1 MTLFLQRLFDAFDNG
16 AIYAAMALALALI
29 YKSTGHLN
37 FAQGEMAMFSA
48 FIAYVLSS
56 EHDLPTWLAIVIA
69 MVLSFVM
76 GAAIER
82 VLIRPL
88 ERRNP
93 LSVVIVTLGL
103 FLVVGG
109 IAQRTWFG
117 PPREFDNPF
126 PDSAKSI
133 NIGDAALR
141 HRTIWYWALLLL
153 LVVLLFAMLNRT
165 KIGLAFRAV
174 ASNRESAQLVGI
186 PVGRTLMIGWGL
198 AASLGAL
205 AGSLRASSTPTFD
218 TNLMLPVLVY
228 SFAAVTLGGF
238 DSLGGAV
245 LGGLIVAVFETM
257 VSGYVEQI
265 GGELAQAT
273 ALIMIIVVLLV
284 RPSGLF
290 GSHKIERV

>member
-1 MTLFLQRLFDAFDNG
+1 MTLFLQRLFDALDNG

-56 EHDLPTWLAIVIA
+56 EQDLPTWLAIVVS
-69 MVLSFVM
+69 MVLSFVA

-109 IAQRTWFG
+109 AGQRVWLGT
-117 PPREFDNPF
+117 PKEFDNPF
-126 PDSAKSI
+126 PDSAEAI
-133 NIGDAALR
+133 TIGDAALR
-141 HRTIWYWALLLL
+141 HRTIWFWGLL
-153 LVVLLFAMLNRT
+153 LVLVALLFLMLNRT

-174 ASNRESAQLVGI
+174 ASNRESSQLVGI
-186 PVGRTLMIGWGL
+186 PLGRTLMVGWGL

-205 AGSLRASSTPTFD
+205 AGSLRAASTPTFD

-245 LGGLIVAVFETM
+245 LGGLGIAVFETM

-273 ALIMIIVVLLV
+273 ALVMIIVVLLL

>member
-56 EHDLPTWLAIVIA
+56 EQDLPTWLAIVIS
-69 MVLSFVM
+69 MVLSFIF
-76 GAAIER
+76 GAVVER

-109 IAQRTWFG
+109 AAQRIWLGT
-117 PPREFDNPF
+117 PKEFDSPF
-126 PDSAKSI
+126 PDSAKAIRIS
-133 NIGDAALR
+133 DAALR
-141 HRTIWYWALLLL
+141 QRTIWFW
-153 LVVLLFAMLNRT
+153 VVLLTLVALLFLMLKHT

-186 PVGRTLMIGWGL
+186 GVGRTLMIGWGL
-198 AASLGAL
+198 AASLGAF
-205 AGSLRASSTPTFD
+205 AGSLRAASEPTFD
-218 TNLMLPVLVY
+218 TNLMLPVLIY

-245 LGGLIVAVFETM
+245 LGGLVVAVFETM
-257 VSGYVEQI
+257 VGGYVEQI
-265 GGELAQAT
+265 GGQLAQAT
-273 ALIMIIVVLLV
+273 ALVMIILVLLV
-284 RPSGLF
+284 RPSGFF
-290 GSHKIERV
+290 GSRRIERV